1 MIHFIKILLVLISGY
16 LGVKQELDNNNEL
29 AKYWF
34 IVMLYWFLN
43 LMQGLIFNLSLHFFY
58 FYVIIIIWIEKINME
73 YTLFAHLW

>member
-1 MIHFIKILLVLISGY
+1 MILFIKILLVLISGY

-43 LMQGLIFNLSLHFFY
+43 LMQGLI
-58 FYVIIIIWIEKINME
+58 
-73 YTLFAHLW
+73 